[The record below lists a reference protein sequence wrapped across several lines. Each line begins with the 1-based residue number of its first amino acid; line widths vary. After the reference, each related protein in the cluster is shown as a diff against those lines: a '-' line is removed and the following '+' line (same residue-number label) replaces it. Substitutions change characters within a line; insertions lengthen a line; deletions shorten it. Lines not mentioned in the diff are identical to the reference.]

1 MPVGKQRQ
9 VWGFMKILANQRFCT
24 ALTAGLQRRKKK
36 TCCELCT
43 IGQEKGALVMKKNSK
58 AVRYNKWGYIFLMPF
73 IIIYVIFQ
81 LIPMVTTIYNSFFE
95 NYMSGLNQIGPNF
108 VGLENYKKLFSEGD
122 IWIYAKNTMIM
133 WIMCFIPQILL
144 SLLLGAWFSDV
155 RLKLK
160 GSRFFKTVIYLPNLI
175 MASAFSMLF
184 FTLFADGGPINS
196 MLLQLGLIS
205 TPIKFMSGAGS
216 TRGLIAFMNCLM
228 WFGNTT
234 ILLMAGMMGIDT
246 SLFEAAEVDGAT
258 SAQVFFKITL
268 PLLRPILVYVMIT
281 SLIGGLQM
289 FDVPQILTNGTG
301 NPMQSTM
308 TLIMSLNKHLYSKNY
323 GMAGALSVVLF
334 IITAILSLIVFKVTG
349 NDKRKG

>member
-1 MPVGKQRQ
+1 
-9 VWGFMKILANQRFCT
+9 
-24 ALTAGLQRRKKK
+24 
-36 TCCELCT
+36 
-43 IGQEKGALVMKKNSK
+43 MKKSGGK
-58 AVRYNKWGYIFLMPF
+58 AVRYNKWGYIFLVPF
-73 IIIYVIFQ
+73 IVVYVIFQ
-81 LIPMVTTIYNSFFE
+81 LIPLFSTIYNSFFE
-95 NYMSGLNQIGPNF
+95 NYMSGLTQVGPNF
-108 VGLENYKKLFSEGD
+108 VGLQNYIKLFEGGD
-122 IWIYAKNTMIM
+122 IWIYAKNTMIL
-133 WIMCFIPQILL
+133 WIMCFVPQIFL

-184 FTLFADGGPINS
+184 FTLFAESGPINS
-196 MLLQLGLIS
+196 LLIQMGFI
-205 TPIKFMSGAGS
+205 TEPYKFLSNVGS

-258 SAQVFFKITL
+258 STQVFFRITL
-268 PLLRPILVYVMIT
+268 PLLRPILVYVRIT
-281 SLIGGLQM
+281 SLSGGLQL

-301 NPMQSTM
+301 NPVRSTM
-308 TLIMSLNKHLYSKNY
+308 TLIMFLNNHLYSKNY
-323 GMAGALSVVLF
+323 GMAGAVSVVLF
-334 IITAILSLIVFKVTG
+334 IITGILSIVVFKLTG

>member
-1 MPVGKQRQ
+1 
-9 VWGFMKILANQRFCT
+9 
-24 ALTAGLQRRKKK
+24 
-36 TCCELCT
+36 
-43 IGQEKGALVMKKNSK
+43 MKKSGGK
-58 AVRYNKWGYIFLMPF
+58 AVRYNKWGYIFLVPF
-73 IIIYVIFQ
+73 IVVYVIFQ
-81 LIPMVTTIYNSFFE
+81 LIPLFSTIYNSFFE
-95 NYMSGLNQIGPNF
+95 NYMSGLTQVGPNF
-108 VGLENYKKLFSEGD
+108 VGLQNYIKLFEGGD
-122 IWIYAKNTMIM
+122 IWIYAKNTMIL
-133 WIMCFIPQILL
+133 WIMCFVPQIFL

-184 FTLFADGGPINS
+184 FTLFAESGPINS
-196 MLLQLGLIS
+196 LLIQMGFI
-205 TPIKFMSGAGS
+205 TEPYKFLSNVGS

-258 SAQVFFKITL
+258 STQVFFRITL
-268 PLLRPILVYVMIT
+268 PLLRPILVDVLIT
-281 SLIGGLQM
+281 SLIGGLQL

-301 NPMQSTM
+301 NPVRSTM
-308 TLIMSLNKHLYSKNY
+308 TLIMFLNNHLYSKNY
-323 GMAGALSVVLF
+323 GMAGAVSVVLF
-334 IITAILSLIVFKVTG
+334 IITGILSIVVFKLTG

>member
-1 MPVGKQRQ
+1 
-9 VWGFMKILANQRFCT
+9 
-24 ALTAGLQRRKKK
+24 
-36 TCCELCT
+36 
-43 IGQEKGALVMKKNSK
+43 MKKSGGK
-58 AVRYNKWGYIFLMPF
+58 AVRYNKWGYIFLIPF
-73 IIIYVIFQ
+73 IVVYVIFQ
-81 LIPMVTTIYNSFFE
+81 LIPLFSTIYNSFFE
-95 NYMSGLNQIGPNF
+95 NYMSGLTQVGPNF
-108 VGLENYKKLFSEGD
+108 VGLQNYIKLFEGGD
-122 IWIYAKNTMIM
+122 IWIYAKNTMIL
-133 WIMCFIPQILL
+133 WIMCFVPQIFL

-184 FTLFADGGPINS
+184 FTLFAESGPINS
-196 MLLQLGLIS
+196 LLIQMGFI
-205 TPIKFMSGAGS
+205 TEPYKFLSNVGS

-258 SAQVFFKITL
+258 STQVFFSITL
-268 PLLRPILVYVMIT
+268 PLLRPILVYVLIT
-281 SLIGGLQM
+281 SLIGGLQL

-301 NPMQSTM
+301 NPVRSTM
-308 TLIMSLNKHLYSKNY
+308 TLIMFLNNHLYSKNY
-323 GMAGALSVVLF
+323 GMAGAVSVVLF
-334 IITAILSLIVFKVTG
+334 IITGILSIVVFKLTG